1 MNNPWHNFKQQPWLP
16 LSKVAAFTTV
26 LVVAL
31 ENLLIW
37 VLTQSEIFRPVSRLL
52 FSRPLAIIWF
62 MAAAIGVGVLGVY
75 ICERWQSQVLLNTS
89 SLWALVLCLIVGLLL
104 KSQLPIP
111 LGLVGFSMNAVIG
124 VILGVFWKGRPYWRY
139 WH

>member
-1 MNNPWHNFKQQPWLP
+1 
-16 LSKVAAFTTV
+16 
-26 LVVAL
+26 
-31 ENLLIW
+31 
-37 VLTQSEIFRPVSRLL
+37 
-52 FSRPLAIIWF
+52 F

-75 ICERWQSQVLLNTS
+75 ICERWQSQVFLKTS
-89 SLWALVLCLIVGLLL
+89 SLWALVLCLMVGLLL

-111 LGLVGFSMNAVIG
+111 FGLVGFSMNAVIG

>member
-1 MNNPWHNFKQQPWLP
+1 MNDPWNTFKQQPWLP
-16 LSKVAAFTTV
+16 LSKVAALTTV

-37 VLTQSEIFRPVSRLL
+37 VLTQSETFRLLL

-75 ICERWQSQVLLNTS
+75 ICERWQSQVFLKTS
-89 SLWALVLCLIVGLLL
+89 SLWALVLCLMVGLLL

-111 LGLVGFSMNAVIG
+111 FGLVGFSMNAVIG
-124 VILGVFWKGRPYWRY
+124 VILGVFWKARPYWRY
-139 WH
+139 WN

>member
-1 MNNPWHNFKQQPWLP
+1 MNDPWNTFKQQPWLP
-16 LSKVAAFTTV
+16 LSKVAALTTV

-37 VLTQSEIFRPVSRLL
+37 VLTQSETFRLLL

-75 ICERWQSQVLLNTS
+75 ICERWQSQVFLKTS

-111 LGLVGFSMNAVIG
+111 FGLVGFSMNAVIG

-139 WH
+139 WN

>member
-1 MNNPWHNFKQQPWLP
+1 MNDPWNTFKQQPWLP
-16 LSKVAAFTTV
+16 LSKVAALTTV
-26 LVVAL
+26 LVAVL
-31 ENLLIW
+31 ENLFIW
-37 VLTQSEIFRPVSRLL
+37 VLTQSETFRLLL

-75 ICERWQSQVLLNTS
+75 ICERWQSQVFLKTS

-104 KSQLPIP
+104 KSQLPILP
-111 LGLVGFSMNAVIG
+111 GLVGFSMNAVIG

-139 WH
+139 WN

>member
-1 MNNPWHNFKQQPWLP
+1 MNNPWHNFKQQPWLA

-37 VLTQSEIFRPVSRLL
+37 VLTQSEIFRPVSVLL
-52 FSRPLAIIWF
+52 FSRPLVIIWF
-62 MAAAIGVGVLGVY
+62 FAATIGVGVLGVY
-75 ICERWQSQVLLNTS
+75 ICERWQSQLLLNTS

-111 LGLVGFSMNAVIG
+111 PGLVGFSMNSLIG

-139 WH
+139 